1 MISTHLLQKGIIFF
15 LWLVLNHAV
24 AALTI
29 TSQMPPPNRL
39 NSPVNTDITVTFD
52 QNVDATTVNGNTFT
66 IDGSTSGSQT
76 ATFTVIGNTI
86 TFNPNRDFHFGEVI
100 TVTLT
105 TDIKNTS
112 ATALDTAFTWQF
124 VTATLPSPNIFS
136 LLPEQALSNSSSRS
150 VALGDLDQDG
160 DLDAFVANSTGQANR
175 VWFNDSYGNFTDS
188 GQALGALRSFDV
200 VLADLDQDGDLDAFV
215 ANQGGEPSKIW
226 LNNGAGIFTDSGQ
239 NLLFGAPDS
248 YGVALGDLD
257 NDGDFDALIANKG
270 ANRVWLNNG
279 GATFLP
285 TITDIGAAGSNAV
298 ALGDVDQDG
307 DLDAVVAND
316 NDNKLW
322 FNDGSANFTDSGQ
335 LLGGYVSNG
344 VALGDLNN
352 DGALDI
358 IFANGNAAN
367 TVWFNNGNGLF
378 VDSTQNLGPVGNSYD
393 VALGDVDGDSDLDVF
408 FANDGLLA
416 NQVWVNNGSGILTDS
431 NQMFNTPDN
440 SWSLALGDID
450 DDGDLDAFIANE
462 NGANKV
468 QWNGETQIRIIE
480 QTPLK
485 DAVGIPVDTNISVQF
500 NRELDAATL
509 NASSF
514 TVTGARSGVSTG
526 LFSITGNTL
535 LFQPQSP
542 FEADELVT
550 INATLVIQSLQ
561 GHRLYQ
567 PQSWSFYTLAESSV
581 VEDELLPT
589 ALEGLSPLPP
599 TMKLSILIKGSGPGQ
614 VNIAPFGMQCTNQSC
629 TYTYKTAVW
638 VSLIPQAA
646 PGTRFQF
653 WGGHPDCSTTKLHMI
668 QNYTCYA
675 YFEAIYPLQVSRK
688 GEGTIRII
696 TEDLLCQQTRC
707 RYFFAAQ
714 TQIQLA
720 AFPATGWQFQRW
732 QGQCTEQGQV
742 LLSTEQHCQ
751 AVFIQSIASHD
762 VTTPPSI
769 PSNTS
774 PSSNN
779 SSPPNVID
787 NKPNDTIV
795 PPTTPNEQNDTI
807 SSVPTTTSKP
817 DDTPQSTDTTDYPEH
832 LTTEEKQPPCPLI
845 KGSTINFICNAQG
858 RTAEDITLGPEGKV
872 SNVVLVGT
880 IENNG
885 WLSNLSLQPDSQI
898 NGGILTGYVDN
909 QGLITDI
916 DFRGKQ
922 LTGGTLSG
930 TIINN
935 SEVDGSL
942 TNIHLAANTQ
952 VIGGKVAGMVSGD
965 SGAQLVDLT
974 IAADS
979 HLEQVT
985 LAADVQLAG
994 PADLAPSVNMDALL
1008 TQEHLESPYLLA
1020 NLRAEAISQLSIET
1034 FSQLQPQQLTH
1045 LSAEALA
1052 AMSVEQFQAL
1062 PEASLSGLTAANLGG
1077 LSAEIVQTMTP
1088 SHLAQLSPQAFAGL
1102 EAEQLSHMNPQ
1113 TLAMMNTIQFKHL
1126 RPQTLN
1132 GLTAKNIKGLSTT
1145 VVSAFTPIHLQAL
1158 NSEAFK
1164 QQTSQD
1170 IAHFFIHLS
1179 AEQIQPQETQELLPA
1194 NWEVNPESGQLI
1206 PPSGT
1211 QLILKPK
1218 IPKKQSTTVELP
1230 QVPDL
1235 ESSFG
1240 VGSRGPTV
1248 REGMGR
1254 SLAEENL
1261 ENFILSQEDS
1271 GILKVAGTG
1280 EAKDIQYAFIP
1291 DMDKMI
1297 QVNEAEIP
1305 IGLSQ
1310 DPGGFYLIT
1319 TPDKQQFRVIPAP
1332 KDPLALS
1339 AALNGGQVKI
1349 GPRGDVLLRYT
1360 PQRRAKGAQQTLTVM
1375 FNPFVQQ
1382 PPKEYC
1388 RQITQEKFKC
1398 NFSQAPKAQQP
1409 GLHLEADEG
1418 LIVYLDGSAQRI
1430 MPTVRSPDTFIEKGL
1445 KVAEGIDDIIY
1456 RSDGGFDLWYRG
1468 QRYLIT
1474 FDFKV
1479 ETRTLRSEE
1488 IPPPSFSKEENGQF
1502 IYHVIEDPHAAVR
1515 QVLSFKLSIKPNFL
1529 S

>member
-1 MISTHLLQKGIIFF
+1 MF
-15 LWLVLNHAV
+15 NHAV
-24 AALTI
+24 VALTI
-29 TSQMPPPNRL
+29 TNQMPPPNTL

-52 QNVDATTVNGNTFT
+52 QNVDTATVNGNTFT
-66 IDGSTSGSQT
+66 IDGSISGSQT
-76 ATFTVIGNTI
+76 ATFTVIGNTV

-124 VTATLPSPNIFS
+124 VTETLPSPNMFS
-136 LLPEQALSNSSSRS
+136 LLPEQALGNSISRS

-160 DLDAFVANSTGQANR
+160 DLDAFVANSQGQANR

-188 GQALGALRSFDV
+188 GQLLGALRSFEV

-215 ANQGGEPSKIW
+215 ANQGGEPSKVW

-239 NLLFGAPDS
+239 NLLFGTSDS

-257 NDGDFDALIANKG
+257 NDGDFDAFIVNKG
-270 ANRVWLNNG
+270 ANRVWLNDG
-279 GATFLP
+279 SGTFLP

-298 ALGDVDQDG
+298 ALGDIDQDG

-322 FNDGSANFTDSGQ
+322 LNDGSANFTDSGQ
-335 LLGGYVSNG
+335 LLGGYISNS
-344 VALGDLNN
+344 VALGDLNH
-352 DGALDI
+352 DGDLDI
-358 IFANGNAAN
+358 IFANDGTN
-367 TVWFNNGNGLF
+367 TVWFNNGKGIF
-378 VDSTQNLGPVGNSYD
+378 VDSTQNLGPAGNSYD
-393 VALGDVDGDSDLDVF
+393 VALGDVDGDSDLDAF
-408 FANDGLLA
+408 FVNDKLLA
-416 NQVWVNNGSGILTDS
+416 NQVWVNNGGGILTDS
-431 NQMFNTPDN
+431 NQMFNTPDI
-440 SWSLALGDID
+440 SWGLALGDID

-462 NGANKV
+462 NNQPNKV

-480 QTPLK
+480 QTPLE
-485 DAVGIPVDTNISVQF
+485 DAVGIPVDANISVQF
-500 NRELDAATL
+500 NRDLDATTL

-514 TVTGARSGVSTG
+514 TVSGARSAASTG

-542 FEADELVT
+542 FEAEELVT
-550 INATLVIQSLQ
+550 VSATLVIQSLQ

-567 PQSWSFYTLAESSV
+567 PQSWSFYTLAEPSV
-581 VEDELLPT
+581 LEDELLPT
-589 ALEGLSPLPP
+589 AIEGLRPLPP
-599 TMKLSILIKGSGPGQ
+599 TMKLSILIKGSGDGQ
-614 VNIAPFGMQCTNQSC
+614 VNIAPFGMQCTHQSC
-629 TYTYKTAVW
+629 TYTYKTADW

-653 WGGHPDCSTTKLHMI
+653 WGGHPDCSMAKLHMI
-668 QNYTCYA
+668 QNYTCHA

-688 GEGTIRII
+688 GEGTIRIM
-696 TEDLLCQQTRC
+696 TEDLLCHQTRC
-707 RYFFAAQ
+707 RYFFAAR

-751 AVFIQSIASHD
+751 AVFIQSTASNN
-762 VTTPPSI
+762 VSTTP
-769 PSNTS
+769 SNIS
-774 PSSNN
+774 PSSSN
-779 SSPPNVID
+779 SSTPNVID
-787 NKPNDTIV
+787 NK
-795 PPTTPNEQNDTI
+795 QNDTI
-807 SSVPTTTSKP
+807 SSVPPTIPNETISNVPPTTP
-817 DDTPQSTDTTDYPEH
+817 QHHDTPQSADSAYYPEH
-832 LTTEEKQPPCPLI
+832 ITTEAEQPPCPLI

-858 RTAEDITLGPEGKV
+858 RTAEDITLGPEGNV
-872 SNVVLVGT
+872 SHVVLVGT

-885 WLSNLSLQPDSQI
+885 WLSNLSLQADSQI

-909 QGLITDI
+909 QGLIKDI

-942 TNIHLAANTQ
+942 TDIHLAANTQ
-952 VIGGKVAGMVSGD
+952 VIGGQVAGLVTGD
-965 SGAQLVDLT
+965 SGAQLVDLV

-994 PADLAPSVNMDALL
+994 PVDLAPSVNMDALL

-1020 NLRAEAISQLSIET
+1020 NLRAEAISQLSVET
-1034 FSQLQPQQLTH
+1034 FSQWQPQQLTH

-1062 PEASLSGLTAANLGG
+1062 PEASLSGLTADNLGG
-1077 LSAEIVQTMTP
+1077 LSAEIIQTMTAD
-1088 SHLAQLSPQAFAGL
+1088 HLAQLSPQAFAGL

-1113 TLAMMNTIQFKHL
+1113 TLTMMNTAQFKHL

-1132 GLTAKNIKGLSTT
+1132 GLTAKNIKGLSTA
-1145 VVSAFTPIHLQAL
+1145 VISAFTLEHLQAL

-1164 QQTSQD
+1164 QQTSQEV
-1170 IAHFFIHLS
+1170 ARFFIHLS
-1179 AEQIQPQETQELLPA
+1179 TEHIQPQETQELLPA
-1194 NWEVNPESGQLI
+1194 NWDVNPESGQLI

-1218 IPKKQSTTVELP
+1218 VPKKQSITVELP

-1271 GILKVAGTG
+1271 GILKVAGSG
-1280 EAKDIQYAFIP
+1280 EAEDIQYAFIP

-1398 NFSQAPKAQQP
+1398 DFSQAPKAQQP

-1430 MPTVRSPDTFIEKGL
+1430 MPTVRSPDTFIDKGL

-1479 ETRTLRSEE
+1479 EIRTLRSEE
-1488 IPPPSFSKEENGQF
+1488 TPPSSFSKENGRF